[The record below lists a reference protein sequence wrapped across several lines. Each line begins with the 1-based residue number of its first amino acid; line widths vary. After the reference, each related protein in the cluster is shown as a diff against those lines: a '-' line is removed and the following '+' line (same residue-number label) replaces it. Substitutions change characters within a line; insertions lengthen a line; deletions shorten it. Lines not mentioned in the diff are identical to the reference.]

1 MTRFTLATFVTL
13 MTASAHAATTLTAG
27 PFYSG
32 PSGASVVCRIT
43 NYHDSSVPV
52 TKVAVL
58 TDTGLSNLATT
69 GCQGTNLAPN
79 ASCAFVAPIPQPPAN
94 GYVCKAS
101 LGGIGSAAYN
111 RLTEQLVDS
120 TGKNLVTE
128 PGH

>member
-1 MTRFTLATFVTL
+1 MTRFTSAILFTFI
-13 MTASAHAATTLTAG
+13 TASAQAATTLTAG
-27 PFYSG
+27 PFYPG
-32 PSGASVVCRIT
+32 PQGANVVCRVT

-58 TDTGLSNLATT
+58 TGDGLSNLATT
-69 GCQGTNLAPN
+69 GCQGTTLAPN
-79 ASCAFVAPIPQPPAN
+79 ASCAFVAPIPQPPN
-94 GYVCKAS
+94 NSYVCKAT

-120 TGKNLVTE
+120 NGKNLVTE